1 MMYKYIKEFLDHVH
15 NLIPAGKNQHH
26 AITLRDDGFLSL
38 TLFIGDVYQSV
49 ILQPDDFNESPLELA
64 EQVKIFVEL

>member
-1 MMYKYIKEFLDHVH
+1 MYKYIKSFLDHLH
-15 NLIPAGKNQHH
+15 KIIPAGENQHH

-38 TLFIGDVYQSV
+38 TLFSGDVYKSI

-64 EQVKIFVEL
+64 KQVKIFVDL